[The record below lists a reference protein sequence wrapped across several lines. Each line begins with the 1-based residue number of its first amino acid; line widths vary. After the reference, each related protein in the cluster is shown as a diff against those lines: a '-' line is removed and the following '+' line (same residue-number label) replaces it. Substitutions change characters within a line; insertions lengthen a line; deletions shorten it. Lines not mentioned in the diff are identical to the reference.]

1 MSGSSQNATSFLSQ
15 ARKTMQVSADHVRLS
30 GLKRLRDVEEMD
42 KFDGLEIKK
51 AIRREQC
58 RHNQARY
65 RDRQRAFQRRA
76 QHETNRSAWSIVTDL
91 FRLLETGFRSP
102 WHMTNADEMMK
113 HTETREILAGLQK
126 AFEHDVG
133 KGDLHGVEALA
144 EQLRRYSL
152 YFIEPQMHLQRAEET
167 GSWRCDG
174 YRPAKTDSVGIHT
187 ALCVSASGEAEDW
200 G

>member
-1 MSGSSQNATSFLSQ
+1 MVSRFETPNVSFGHFDRSSAKLSDSVIGHVLRRGRPRHTIRDEILQTPPETSMSAVQHTTASPGRIFSRGGSATVGSLSPGETSISRTVRPMSGSSQNATSFLSQ

-76 QHETNRSAWSIVTDL
+76 QHEV
-91 FRLLETGFRSP
+91 
-102 WHMTNADEMMK
+102 
-113 HTETREILAGLQK
+113 
-126 AFEHDVG
+126 
-133 KGDLHGVEALA
+133 
-144 EQLRRYSL
+144 
-152 YFIEPQMHLQRAEET
+152 
-167 GSWRCDG
+167 
-174 YRPAKTDSVGIHT
+174 
-187 ALCVSASGEAEDW
+187 
-200 G
+200 